1 MVVFLDHHIGQ
12 TAIWRHSS
20 PNYNAP
26 VFTNALFTMLEN
38 SAPQQPTF
46 TVSQLNRRVKDL
58 LEIHLPLL
66 WVEGEISNLSTPGSG
81 HWYFTLKD
89 EAAQVSCA
97 MFKRRNSLVKFKPKA
112 GDFVRL
118 RAHVSL
124 YEGRGNYQLIVEHM
138 EEAGF
143 GILQRR
149 FEELKT
155 RLEAEGLF
163 DEDSKQALPFPP
175 KHLAVVTSPT
185 GAAIRDVI
193 SVLKRRF
200 PSMPITIL
208 PAQVQ
213 GDQAAEQITKQIE
226 YADKS
231 KEYDC
236 ILVCRGGGSIEDLWA
251 FNNEALA
258 RAIYAAKTPI
268 ISAVGH
274 EIDFTITDFVADVRA
289 PTPSAAAELLS
300 PDAHAL
306 ALQFSSFENL
316 LSKRVLHHLI
326 RYNERVLYLRKRLK
340 HPLDKVNQWQ
350 QSLDHVEARLTRAI
364 TAKLNRQLTRFESAQ
379 GALHRLSPAFNIK
392 HYYEQSENLHARLL
406 KAIQQ
411 QLINKK
417 RSFSECTSQLHLVS
431 PLATLERGYA
441 IVRNN
446 DDTIVKSVKNVKTD
460 SDISI
465 TFSDGVAKAHIN
477 NVKPN

>member
-1 MVVFLDHHIGQ
+1 MQ
-12 TAIWRHSS
+12 ES
-20 PNYNAP
+20 P
-26 VFTNALFTMLEN
+26 T
-38 SAPQQPTF
+38 PQQPTF

-66 WVEGEISNLSTPGSG
+66 WVEGEISNLSAPGSG

-97 MFKRRNSLVKFKPKA
+97 MFKRRNGLVKFKPKS

-163 DEDSKQALPFPP
+163 DEENKKALPFPP
-175 KHLAVVTSPT
+175 KHLAVITSPT

-200 PSMPITIL
+200 PSMPVTIF

-213 GDQAAEQITKQIE
+213 GDQAAEQMIKQIAR
-226 YADKS
+226 ADTA

-236 ILVCRGGGSIEDLWA
+236 ILLCRGGGSIEDLWA

-258 RAIYAAKTPI
+258 RAIYQATTPI

-274 EIDFTITDFVADVRA
+274 EIDFTIADFVADVRA

-300 PDAHAL
+300 PDGHAL
-306 ALQFSSFENL
+306 ALQFSSFESAL
-316 LSKRVLHHLI
+316 TKRMLNNLI

-340 HPLDKVNQWQ
+340 HPLDKVIQWQ
-350 QSLDHVEARLTRAI
+350 QSLDHVEARLIRAI
-364 TAKLNRQLTRFESAQ
+364 SNKVSQQLTRFESAQ
-379 GALHRLSPAFNIK
+379 NTLHRLSPAFDIE
-392 HYYEQSENLHARLL
+392 HYFEVHKNLHARLL

-411 QLINKK
+411 RLKNKA
-417 RSFSECTSQLHLVS
+417 RSFSECAGQLHLVS

-446 DDTIVKSVKNVKTD
+446 DDALIKSIQDVTTN

-465 TFSDGVAKAHIN
+465 TFSDGVAKAKIN
-477 NVKPN
+477 DVKPN